1 MYIALHPAIDGVGC
15 ESPTQGNTNMA
26 LGLQG
31 NIRHIILP
39 PLPGFSVNP
48 SAVPFGALDHGQW
61 DFRHRYNPTV
71 SSLPP
76 FLEEVGEPSLATTLM
91 VVPEALCLIDEV

>member
-1 MYIALHPAIDGVGC
+1 
-15 ESPTQGNTNMA
+15 MA

-31 NIRHIILP
+31 NIRHIILLQ
-39 PLPGFSVNP
+39 LPEFSVIP

-61 DFRHRYNPTV
+61 DFRHQYNPTV

-76 FLEEVGEPSLATTLM
+76 LLEEVGEPSLATTLM
-91 VVPEALCLIDEV
+91 VVPEALCLIYDV